1 MDEDQQEQH
10 YGDAFRANP
19 KQQSLD
25 INDGNQTAEALG
37 PDTAEALNAIATAA
51 GGDPVAAAVPPVIEQ
66 RLVVEPLVFDAAA
79 SSPLD
84 PTLNLESGP
93 PPAPPV
99 PGPASVAN

>member
-25 INDGNQTAEALG
+25 INDGNQAAEALG

-79 SSPLD
+79 SSRSEEHTSELQS
-84 PTLNLESGP
+84 LMRISYAVFCLKK
-93 PPAPPV
+93 
-99 PGPASVAN
+99 